1 LCHLIVFVQFESSRA
16 LNPPILPT
24 SDFLLSPSLSHV
36 GLLCFAKKVAL
47 AFADE
52 SSDSSWHC
60 SPPPR
65 HYGGKMFSYL
75 NLSAFEFEDLWIKCV
90 EFHTFIVIV
99 FSKFAHELSTF
110 TIVWYTNQ
118 TLSVIYLTLY
128 LLSLIIH
135 LQH

>member
-1 LCHLIVFVQFESSRA
+1 MCHLIVPVQFETSSA
-16 LNPPILPT
+16 LSPLILPI
-24 SDFLLSPSLSHV
+24 SNFLLSSSLSHV
-36 GLLCFAKKVAL
+36 GLLCFTNKVAL
-47 AFADE
+47 AFVDK

-65 HYGGKMFSYL
+65 HYDGKIFSYL
-75 NLSAFEFEDLWIKCV
+75 DLSAFEFEDLWIKCI

-99 FSKFAHELSTF
+99 FFKSAHEFSTF

-118 TLSVIYLTLY
+118 TLSVIYLILY

-135 LQH
+135 SQH